1 VGTNHH
7 LPLERKN
14 KMESKN
20 QKPQKPPLSPARV
33 AGEVLAGI
41 VGGLAAA
48 AAAAVAAFLAFVLWE
63 EGEPSEW
70 GEFAF
75 FFGILPPV
83 VLITYSLGSAIGV
96 YLVGKRGNQTG
107 SFWATL
113 AGSFLGL
120 PLAPVAGTIG
130 FNLTRTYKPLP
141 GEAKKPPP
149 AKAQK
154 PPLNVTRIA
163 VQFLA
168 GTAAAFGVF
177 LVMVRFVFPF
187 LGGDFATIIIIQIL
201 YYMAPPLC
209 SAICSY
215 LFGKIGNQRGS
226 FAATFIGSLLGE
238 VVGIFSF
245 WMCGPWL
252 ARHLGDWSAYI
263 QAPVLVSV
271 GAVVGFNLTRR
282 YKSPLAS

>member
-1 VGTNHH
+1 
-7 LPLERKN
+7 
-14 KMESKN
+14 MESKN

-33 AGEVLAGI
+33 AGEILAG
-41 VGGLAAA
+41 VAGGLAAGA
-48 AAAAVAAFLAFVLWE
+48 AAAIAAFLAFVLWE
-63 EGEPSEW
+63 EYKYGETTEW
-70 GEFAF
+70 GGLGFTL
-75 FFGILPPV
+75 GVLPPV
-83 VLITYSLGSAIGV
+83 FLITYSLGSAISV

-120 PLAPVAGTIG
+120 PLAPFTGTIG
-130 FNLTRTYKPLP
+130 FNLTRTYKPPP

-149 AKAQK
+149 AEARK

-177 LVMVRFVFPF
+177 LVLVRFVFPF

-226 FAATFIGSLLGE
+226 FAATFIGSLLGG
-238 VVGIFSF
+238 VVGIFTL
-245 WMCGPWL
+245 WMCGQWL